1 MGKTDG
7 KVVLSTGLNNAGF
20 KKDAKGIKNAVSDVN
35 SAMKSLASN
44 IAAAFGVAAIAK
56 FSKQASESATET
68 ESSVQRLVDIYGS
81 ASEAL
86 GDYIDENA
94 RAMGMSKTAAAG
106 FSAVYGNLFSVWA
119 DQQQNAALTTKYLNM
134 TAVVAS
140 KTGRTVEDVQERVRS
155 GLLGNTEAIEDL
167 GIFVNVKT
175 IEITDAFQKIADG
188 RSWEQL
194 SAYEQQQVR
203 TMAILEQATQKYG
216 EEVANTTAL
225 TKSQYHAAYADFEA
239 TWGQVVNVVL
249 VPVLQVLVQIFSI
262 ATAGLQRIFGLSSK
276 TVQSS
281 EQYGDNIKSATSN
294 QSDLTKEV
302 AATGKAAQ
310 KALAGFDEIQKLGSD
325 AGGGGG
331 GAVSGAGSEINLG
344 DFGIG
349 ELEAGD
355 GGASQVSGI
364 SANLAAIMDEIGIAL
379 AAVGLILIFSGQIA
393 WGAGFVIAGAAMFTV
408 AMAAVAGDTVSPI
421 VITALASIMGVIGGA
436 LVAIGVILIM
446 VGSTAMG
453 IGFIIAGAAKVGASV
468 ATIAIFSTDPIK
480 DTLLA
485 VEAIAGGA
493 MLALGILL
501 LYFGVNKPL
510 AIGLIVAGAAVLAV
524 AVAQIVAGA
533 VSEEVAG
540 WIYAITAIVSAAL
553 LVIGIIMLATG
564 HITPLSIGLLIAG
577 AAGLAT
583 TAAINWNSIVDALRG
598 KIGII
603 VAIVSG
609 ALLALGII
617 LLFVPGAQG
626 LGLGLLIA
634 GAAGLATVVAFN
646 WSSILD
652 SIKKVW
658 NDIKAFWNRYIAVVF
673 TAQFWTDLAKIC
685 GNGLIAGFEAA
696 VNGVISLF
704 ESLINFAVDGLNGL
718 IGGLSSLTSAAGEL
732 IGVDLSIPKIP
743 RASLGRV
750 SIPRLAEGAVIPPNR
765 EFMAILGDQKH
776 GTNIEAPLST
786 IQEAVA
792 AVMQDYVSA
801 NMAGHEATVSVL
813 QEILEAVLGIQ
824 IGDDVIAAAVNRYN
838 RKMAVMRGG

>member
-7 KVVLSTGLNNAGF
+7 RVVLSTHLDNSGF
-20 KKDAKGIKNAVSDVN
+20 SKGAKNAISDIK
-35 SAMKSLASN
+35 SAFKGLAGTV
-44 IAAAFGVAAIAK
+44 AAAFGTAALIS
-56 FSKQASESATET
+56 FSKQSSETATET
-68 ESSVQRLVDIYGS
+68 ESSVRRLVDIYGS
-81 ASEAL
+81 ASEAV
-86 GDYIDENA
+86 GNYIDENA
-94 RAMGMSKTAAAG
+94 RAMGMSKAAAAG

-225 TKSQYHAAYADFEA
+225 TKSQFQAAYADFEA
-239 TWGQVVNVVL
+239 TWGQVINIIL
-249 VPVLQVLVQIFSI
+249 VPVLQVLVDIFNV
-262 ATAGLQRIFGLSSK
+262 ATAGLQRIFGLSNK
-276 TVQSS
+276 IVQSS
-281 EQYGDNIKSATSN
+281 EQYGDNIQSATSN
-294 QSDLTKEV
+294 QKDLTKEV
-302 AATGKAAQ
+302 AATGKAAK

-325 AGGGGG
+325 TG
-331 GAVSGAGSEINLG
+331 SGAASGVGSGINLE

-364 SANLAAIMDEIGIAL
+364 SANLAAIMATIGFSL
-379 AAVGLILIFSGQIA
+379 AAVGLILIFSGQLA
-393 WGAGFVIAGAAMFTV
+393 WGIGFLIAGAVVFGV
-408 AMAAVAGDTVSPI
+408 AAAAITGDTISPMI
-421 VITALASIMGVIGGA
+421 ITTLATIMGVIGGA
-436 LVAIGVILIM
+436 LVGIGIILIM
-446 VGSTAMG
+446 GGSTALG
-453 IGFIIAGAAKVGASV
+453 IGFIIAGASLLGVSAAAVALFSADSVKDMLLFIQGA
-468 ATIAIFSTDPIK
+468 A
-480 DTLLA
+480 
-485 VEAIAGGA
+485 AGA
-493 MLALGILL
+493 LLALGILM
-501 LYFGVNKPL
+501 LYFDHQKPL
-510 AIGLIVAGAAVLAV
+510 AIGLIAAGAVLLAV
-524 AVAQIVAGA
+524 TVAQLAAGA
-533 VSEEVAG
+533 VSEEVAA
-540 WIYAITAIVSAAL
+540 WIYAITAIVSTAVLA
-553 LVIGIIMLATG
+553 IGVIMLCTG
-564 HITPLSIGLLIAG
+564 HITPLSIGLVIAG
-577 AAGLAT
+577 AAGLAS
-583 TAAINWNSIVDALRG
+583 TAAINWNSIVDAMRG
-598 KIGII
+598 KIGTI
-603 VAIVSG
+603 VAIVSA

-646 WSSILD
+646 WDSILN
-652 SIKKVW
+652 SIKGVW
-658 NDIKAFWNRYIAVVF
+658 DDICAFWNRYIAPVF
-673 TAQFWTDLAKIC
+673 TAKFWTDLAKTC

-704 ESLINFAVDGLNGL
+704 ESLINFAVDGLNGM
-718 IGGLSSLTSAAGEL
+718 ISGLNSLVSAAGDL
-732 IGVDLSIPKIP
+732 IGVELSIPQIP

-801 NMAGHEATVSVL
+801 NMAGHEETVSVL
-813 QEILEAVLGIQ
+813 QEILGAVLGIQ
-824 IGDDVIAAAVNRYN
+824 IGDDVIANAVNRYN